1 MIRLLFFSVFLFS
14 TASGLFSKNRPSKPN
29 IVLILAD
36 DLGWQ
41 DVACYDIDEPSP
53 METPHIDSLAQK
65 GVQFWQ
71 GYSPAPTCAPTRC
84 AILSGRHPAVLQK
97 THVVGG
103 NPPTPYNQTA
113 HPIMDPWFSGRMKM
127 EEVTIA
133 EALRANGYVSG
144 HTGKWHTAI
153 DHNAFP
159 QPEDQGFDFTSNHL
173 GASAAMRPHRLTG
186 FATKE
191 KNDPYQLDQEGF
203 PKDQT
208 TEDALEFME
217 QSKEKAFFLYYA
229 AWLVHTPI
237 HSRSK
242 ELLEKYCNK
251 LGVDFP
257 DDPSSWT
264 LAGQKNPYYCAMVEM
279 FDHYVGQLLQY
290 LEETPDPRWSGH
302 MLIENTYVILTSDNG
317 GMERVPNEIIT
328 DNYPLDRG
336 KINAREGGVRVPLII
351 SGPEVRGGQQ
361 SNVMINGIDFYPT
374 ILSWTGT
381 PRPKSQVLDGCD
393 ISPLLRENPKL
404 ADLVKEKDGEVRNS
418 MVWHFPH
425 GVAQQSTL
433 RRGGWK
439 LIYNYMPGRP
449 TVELFKLYEKY
460 PKPSK
465 RVDIEEAVDLANQF
479 PEQAESMR
487 KELFQRLDAMNASYP
502 YLNPHFK
509 RSLDG
514 KDQVCAIVENGKEG
528 SKVWV
533 QFQEHGNQVL
543 KGQIVYT
550 LNGGQ
555 RSEEWYLAPAKLKGG
570 RLHGILP
577 KGTTHYF
584 FNLIDEKNF
593 LVSYPIPMDIL
604 SAGKTRP
611 KGMYSLNS
619 LEN

>member
-1 MIRLLFFSVFLFS
+1 MKPFLSFLLIFTNLCL
-14 TASGLFSKNRPSKPN
+14 GLFAKDRPKKPN

-113 HPIMDPWFSGRMKM
+113 HPIMDPWFSGRMKL

-133 EALRANGYVSG
+133 EALGANGYVSG

-159 QPEDQGFDFTSNHL
+159 QPQDQGFDFTRNHL

-191 KNDPYQLDQEGF
+191 KNDPYQLDHKGF

-208 TEDALEFME
+208 TVDAIEFME

-242 ELLEKYCNK
+242 ELLEKYCKK

-257 DDPSSWT
+257 EEPSSWT

-290 LEETPDPRWSGH
+290 LEETPDPRWPGH
-302 MLIENTYVILTSDNG
+302 MLMENTYVILTSDNG

-336 KINAREGGVRVPLII
+336 
-351 SGPEVRGGQQ
+351 
-361 SNVMINGIDFYPT
+361 
-374 ILSWTGT
+374 
-381 PRPKSQVLDGCD
+381 
-393 ISPLLRENPKL
+393 
-404 ADLVKEKDGEVRNS
+404 
-418 MVWHFPH
+418 
-425 GVAQQSTL
+425 
-433 RRGGWK
+433 
-439 LIYNYMPGRP
+439 
-449 TVELFKLYEKY
+449 
-460 PKPSK
+460 
-465 RVDIEEAVDLANQF
+465 
-479 PEQAESMR
+479 
-487 KELFQRLDAMNASYP
+487 
-502 YLNPHFK
+502 
-509 RSLDG
+509 
-514 KDQVCAIVENGKEG
+514 
-528 SKVWV
+528 
-533 QFQEHGNQVL
+533 
-543 KGQIVYT
+543 
-550 LNGGQ
+550 
-555 RSEEWYLAPAKLKGG
+555 
-570 RLHGILP
+570 
-577 KGTTHYF
+577 
-584 FNLIDEKNF
+584 
-593 LVSYPIPMDIL
+593 
-604 SAGKTRP
+604 
-611 KGMYSLNS
+611 
-619 LEN
+619 